1 MRSKIKMLAAVAV
14 AVLVGA
20 VVAGVLFLRAN
31 RFRAPVEVIFTITVS
46 PADQADF
53 VMGQARSAKIKY
65 DAAKKAG
72 TKPALAQRLSVSAAP
87 NSAILELKAGTET
100 RDEARRFVEAFL
112 ELLKVKCEGKAEVAL
127 VSETIR

>member
-1 MRSKIKMLAAVAV
+1 MRSKVRILAAVAV
-14 AVLVGA
+14 LVCA

-31 RFRAPVEVIFTITVS
+31 RLRTPVEVIFTITVS

-72 TKPALAQRLSVSAAP
+72 TKPALAQRLSVTTTP
-87 NSAILELKAGTET
+87 NSAMLELKTGTET
-100 RDEARRFVEAFL
+100 SDEARRFVEAYL
-112 ELLKVKCEGKAEVAL
+112 ELLKGKCEGKADVAL